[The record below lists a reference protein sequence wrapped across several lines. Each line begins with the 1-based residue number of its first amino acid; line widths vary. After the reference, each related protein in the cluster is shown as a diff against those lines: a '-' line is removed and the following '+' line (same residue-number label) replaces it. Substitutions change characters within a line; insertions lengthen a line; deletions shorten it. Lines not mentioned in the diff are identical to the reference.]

1 MKFRSIKF
9 CMLVQQVLSRK
20 ALVHVAKFKKLLLL
34 KSSAVI
40 TKFLNSLKQSE
51 EGIEAG
57 TFIVQTVG
65 IHNFSYPIENDFV
78 KLSHQNQNDII
89 AFGLGAAPTAG
100 EMQAARE
107 ESKRRAD
114 EVDDQL
120 EFIRAC
126 LKALFAARENPG
138 AAPGLDSLSAQL
150 RDEAPETDKKESIVA
165 QLPSNGSDETTEP
178 ALGAAPLALDGPSV
192 VLPGS
197 DGQIRHHPLANNSEL
212 SVAPPKGKLDASGDL
227 TGCSGTERCKS
238 PAGTEIVGEV
248 VVEPSGEPTKPI
260 DLRAEDLPPLEIS
273 ACGAAFGCQ
282 AALDEPL
289 KFVSS
294 VDVPEAASQDLSSA
308 CASTEKPASEPPSLH
323 HGLPVSAAA
332 IEAADA
338 VLQPVGAANEEEDA
352 ADLPL
357 QESSAAN
364 RLPVEQHEGEVP
376 LKSEPAAEDNKTCAA
391 PQPTMMVE
399 DRHEN
404 KIYRF

>member
-178 ALGAAPLALDGPSV
+178 ALGSAPLALDGPSV

-238 PAGTEIVGEV
+238 PAGTEIVGEENAV
-248 VVEPSGEPTKPI
+248 TLLENLVEQKPDFSLLEDEVPTSI
-260 DLRAEDLPPLEIS
+260 EVQGYRSLFVAEATPTPTIS
-273 ACGAAFGCQ
+273 M
-282 AALDEPL
+282 AAL
-289 KFVSS
+289 
-294 VDVPEAASQDLSSA
+294 
-308 CASTEKPASEPPSLH
+308 TEKFRDVESYWEQVMSR
-323 HGLPVSAAA
+323 
-332 IEAADA
+332 
-338 VLQPVGAANEEEDA
+338 
-352 ADLPL
+352 
-357 QESSAAN
+357 QE
-364 RLPVEQHEGEVP
+364 
-376 LKSEPAAEDNKTCAA
+376 T
-391 PQPTMMVE
+391 
-399 DRHEN
+399 
-404 KIYRF
+404 F